1 MVDLPGQR
9 RIFPR
14 TMLTA
19 VLGGDHSLKG
29 LISENLNSFLIRM
42 GNEIRALCQ
51 KLRLVAVAVSFLR
64 QKK

>member
-1 MVDLPGQR
+1 MPGQR

-42 GNEIRALCQ
+42 GT
-51 KLRLVAVAVSFLR
+51 KLERFVR
-64 QKK
+64 CCG